1 MAAAAVEA
9 DSPRSRAVEPRPL
22 IAKAATIQRPVRAG
36 ESTGQHVV
44 AGRLGRRVSE
54 FEPWRLPRTFRRR
67 EKLTLVDD
75 HRRGARGGSCPG
87 GIPDNCHLSCL

>member
-22 IAKAATIQRPVRAG
+22 IAKAATIQQPVRAG

-44 AGRLGRRVSE
+44 AGWLGKGVAE
-54 FEPWRLPRTFRRR
+54 FEPWRLPRTFGRRKNWPLLSR
-67 EKLTLVDD
+67 LVEKLNVELD
-75 HRRGARGGSCPG
+75 REESRSSAP
-87 GIPDNCHLSCL
+87 